1 MPFIRIFSVILIR
14 VTQLR
19 QSLEWMLNRPQKNRK
34 KALRVTHALQS
45 HICKRPGRCQVLL
58 LHFTAFALGQRPCPC
73 SGAGR
78 NGRSA
83 WSRGKKGEL
92 VRFENSR
99 NLEMMDV
106 GKDDRLSRFNDETDT
121 TSRGSGHREI
131 E

>member
-1 MPFIRIFSVILIR
+1 ME
-14 VTQLR
+14 Q
-19 QSLEWMLNRPQKNRK
+19 RK
-34 KALRVTHALQS
+34 K
-45 HICKRPGRCQVLL
+45 
-58 LHFTAFALGQRPCPC
+58 
-73 SGAGR
+73 
-78 NGRSA
+78 
-83 WSRGKKGEL
+83 GKL